1 MSQQFNTTELDFQQI
16 KNNLISYF
24 KRQGGAFSD
33 YDFTGSSLDQL
44 MDILAYNTHYNALNA
59 HMAMNESF
67 LDSAQVRGNVV
78 SRAKLLGYTP
88 KSVTAPT
95 AIINVTFTRV
105 AEGTGSTANTLTLP
119 KGTQF
124 ITSINDTTYVFE
136 TVDAVTQE
144 IDASAGQVFVFNN
157 LNVKQG
163 STKTENY
170 SIDNSYDQR
179 FVINSA
185 KVDTSTLDVQ
195 VFPTIDGT
203 GNSDT
208 YELFS
213 EFPDVDGESRIYF
226 LDENSDGSYEIRFG
240 NNLFGKAPDASGLVR
255 LSYLVSDGDVTNGAR
270 VFQYKAGQISGV
282 QSNVQVTTV
291 QPAFGGSPS
300 EGIDSIKY
308 NAPLSFVAQE
318 RAVTADDYKSLIMKK
333 FTGIDNVAA
342 WGGETEVPAQYGR
355 VYISIKPT
363 ATPFLTTTQKD
374 EIIAYLNKK
383 KVIGLTPV
391 LVDPEYTYINFE
403 IFFKYDPS
411 ITSASAGSLSAAIK
425 QTLIDY
431 NQTRLNNFS
440 GVYRHSNLVTAIDGV
455 SPSILNTTAR
465 VYAYKNVRATASNA
479 DTTIADFG
487 FAFDGKINQEESM
500 ISTSDILVGGEN
512 VRLADEPIPGDTVKR
527 QVYSFRLGTDGK
539 IVRVNNKI
547 GFVTPATGLVDL
559 SALQNDNDQ
568 SIRISV
574 RPASDD
580 IISSKK
586 KILQIDVDST
596 IITGDIDNMS
606 IAGSAGLSKYNTFT
620 RD

>member
-1 MSQQFNTTELDFQQI
+1 MAQQFNTTELDFQQI

-24 KRQGGAFSD
+24 KRQDGQFSD
-33 YDFTGSSLDQL
+33 YDFTGSGLDQL

-88 KSVTAPT
+88 KSVTAPSAT
-95 AIINVTFTRV
+95 INVTFSRV
-105 AEGTGSTANTLTLP
+105 AEGTGSTANILTLP

-124 ITSINDTTYVFE
+124 ITNINDTTYVFE
-136 TVDAVTQE
+136 TVEAVTQE
-144 IDASAGQVFVFNN
+144 IDSSAGQVFTFNN
-157 LNVKQG
+157 LLIKQG
-163 STKTENY
+163 ATKTENY

-185 KVDTSTLDVQ
+185 KVDTSSLDVQ
-195 VFPTIDGT
+195 VFPTLDGT
-203 GNSDT
+203 GSSDT

-213 EFPDVDGESRIYF
+213 EFPDVNGQSRIYF
-226 LDENSDGSYEIRFG
+226 IDENSDGSYEIRFG
-240 NNLFGKAPDASGLVR
+240 NNLFGKAPNASGLVR
-255 LSYLVSDGDVTNGAR
+255 LSYLVSDGPFTNGAR

-282 QSNVQVTTV
+282 ESNVQVVTV
-291 QPAFGGSPS
+291 NPASGGSAA
-300 EGIDSIKY
+300 EDLDSIKY

-333 FTGIDNVAA
+333 FTGLDNVAA

-355 VYISIKPT
+355 VYISVKPT
-363 ATPFLTTTQKD
+363 ASSFLTATQKSD
-374 EIIAYLNKK
+374 IEAYLAKK

-391 LVDPEYTYINFE
+391 LVDPEYTYITFE
-403 IFFKYDPS
+403 LFFKYDPS
-411 ITSASAGSLSAAIK
+411 ITSASAGALSAGIK
-425 QTLIDY
+425 QALINY
-431 NQTRLNNFS
+431 NQTKLNNFS
-440 GVYRHSNLVTAIDGV
+440 GVYRHSNLVTAIDNV
-455 SPSILNTTAR
+455 SPAILNTVAR
-465 VYAYKNVRATASNA
+465 VYAYKNVKATASNA

-487 FAFDGKINQEESM
+487 FALDGTISQSESM
-500 ISTSDILVGGEN
+500 ISTSDILISGEL

-527 QVYSFRLGTDGK
+527 QIYAYRLGADGK
-539 IVRVNNKI
+539 IIRVINKI
-547 GFVTPATGLVDL
+547 GFVTPLTGLVDL
-559 SALQNDNDQ
+559 SALQNDNDTTVK
-568 SIRISV
+568 ITV

-580 IISSKK
+580 IISAKK

-596 IITGDIDNMS
+596 LITGDVDNMS

>member
-1 MSQQFNTTELDFQQI
+1 MAQQFNTTELDFQQI

-33 YDFTGSSLDQL
+33 YDFTGSGLDQL

-88 KSVTAPT
+88 KSVTAPK
-95 AIINVTFTRV
+95 AIVNVTFTRV
-105 AEGTGSTANTLTLP
+105 PEGAGSTANTLTLP

-124 ITSINDTTYVFE
+124 ITNINDTTYIFE
-136 TVDAVTQE
+136 TTEAVTQE

-157 LNVKQG
+157 LEIKQG
-163 STKTENY
+163 ATKIEDY

-179 FVINSA
+179 FVINSE
-185 KVDTSTLDVQ
+185 KVDTSTLSVQ
-195 VFPTIDGT
+195 VFPTLDGT
-203 GNSDT
+203 GSSDT

-213 EFPDVDGESRIYF
+213 EFPNVNGESRIYF
-226 LDENSDGSYEIRFG
+226 IDENSDGSYEIRFG

-255 LSYLVSDGDVTNGAR
+255 LSYLVSDGSLTNGAR
-270 VFQYKAGQISGV
+270 VFQYKTGQISGV
-282 QSNVQVTTV
+282 NSDVQVTTV
-291 QPAFGGSPS
+291 QSASGGSAS
-300 EGIDSIKY
+300 EDIDSIKY
-308 NAPLSFVAQE
+308 NAPLSFIAQE
-318 RAVTADDYKSLIMKK
+318 RAVTSDDYKSLIMKK

-342 WGGETEVPAQYGR
+342 WGGETEVPAQFGR
-355 VYISIKPT
+355 IYISVKPT
-363 ATPFLTTTQKD
+363 ATSFLTQTQKD
-374 EIIAYLNKK
+374 DILAYLDKK
-383 KVIGLTPV
+383 KVIGLTPI
-391 LVDPEYTYINFE
+391 LVDPEYTYITFQ
-403 IFFKYDPS
+403 ILFKYDPS
-411 ITSASAGSLSAAIK
+411 ITSSSAGALAAGIK
-425 QTLIDY
+425 QTLINY

-440 GVYRHSNLVTAIDGV
+440 GVYRHSNLVTAIDAV
-455 SPSILNTTAR
+455 SPAILNTVAR
-465 VYAYKNVRATASNA
+465 VKAYKNVRVTASNA

-487 FAFDGKINQEESM
+487 FAFDGKVDQEESM
-500 ISTSDILVGGEN
+500 ISSSDILVGGVN

-527 QVYSFRLGTDGK
+527 QIYSFRLGADGN

-547 GFVTPATGLVDL
+547 GFVTPLTGLVDL

-568 SIRISV
+568 VVKITV

-580 IISSKK
+580 IISAKK

-596 IITGDIDNMS
+596 TIIGDIDNMS